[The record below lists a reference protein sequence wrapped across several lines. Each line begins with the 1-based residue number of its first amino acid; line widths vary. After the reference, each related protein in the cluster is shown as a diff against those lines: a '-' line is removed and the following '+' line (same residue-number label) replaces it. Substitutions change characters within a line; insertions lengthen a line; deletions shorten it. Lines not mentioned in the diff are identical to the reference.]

1 MVVQSVRGRRGVD
14 DNFAQTLRKQGLLM
28 HLMLHL
34 RRDQAETPWPSIEC
48 LLPGENDQGL
58 RAKVF
63 WNAVK
68 GRMIAE

>member
-1 MVVQSVRGRRGVD
+1 M
-14 DNFAQTLRKQGLLM
+14 LM